1 MSESQQY
8 GTVPPQPGAAF
19 TPPPPQKKRGRRV
32 VALVVLAVV
41 VIGIVIAALSA
52 GGSSTDSAAVG
63 DCVTKPNNDNLKVVA
78 CGSGDAALKV
88 AGKVENKTQAEV
100 SLNSAAICKAFPTAT
115 NAYWKGK
122 IGKPG
127 YVLCLAPLK

>member
-1 MSESQQY
+1 
-8 GTVPPQPGAAF
+8 
-19 TPPPPQKKRGRRV
+19 
-32 VALVVLAVV
+32 
-41 VIGIVIAALSA
+41 
-52 GGSSTDSAAVG
+52 
-63 DCVTKPNNDNLKVVA
+63 VVA